1 MAVIGTT
8 NSLILPAAVVFIT
21 PNSYLLKRINLFF
34 SQDQNDF
41 FFFQNDTTWLSYNF
55 FFLRKALYHLYNQ
68 IEEEKIFLLLFYGDY
83 CHASWKISY
92 YYLC

>member
-1 MAVIGTT
+1 M
-8 NSLILPAAVVFIT
+8 T
-21 PNSYLLKRINLFF
+21 PPDLAII
-34 SQDQNDF
+34 
-41 FFFQNDTTWLSYNF
+41 F

-68 IEEEKIFLLLFYGDY
+68 IEEEKIFFLLFYGDY